1 MHSLA
6 QHLQSQGRG
15 NDTVLVHMTPR
26 EVGGLQALAQSAGGT
41 LTRNPTTGLPEAG
54 FLDSILPM
62 IAGVAGGALGI
73 NPYLVSAG
81 VGAITGIA
89 TGNLE
94 KGLMSGLGAYGG
106 AALGRT
112 INPEGTIGG
121 FGFGTPAAP
130 PTPSLT
136 TINAAPASAAVTAP
150 DPYYQMSNSPLGVV
164 APSVSPASQT
174 ISVEEPAG
182 FFDRFSANAARGLEG
197 TGLAGVAPYAAGL
210 GLVTPFLGS
219 SSSGLGA
226 LKPTEPRKLP
236 PPRMFN
242 RRPTYPVNR
251 DPRDSSEFMYFDPS
265 VPYFE
270 PRPETVTSNQDYRSL
285 ARGLSSAFSPL
296 MFADGGAV
304 EARPRFAPDVAAP
317 AGYAAQAPARSYVE
331 QLYNFPR
338 ATNVPKLVKPTAETA
353 ALQAQYPTATKAQL
367 SEYER
372 AIAGGGDPKAT
383 LSLMKAYS
391 PASNYTSLQPWSP
404 DFKGFD
410 YKRSRPT
417 DEFGNPIGWTPTA
430 EEQASADNAMG
441 RARMS
446 MEGITEPDSDFLA
459 GFRGMVSPMFS
470 DYGDPSWGMNV
481 ETFKDAPP
489 MLKDSMF
496 NRATGYTGSGSDG
509 MNYANTYNT
518 YKTNQTV
525 EGQRQA
531 AMAAN
536 AAAGTDPGE
545 YVGNSPDGFVPM
557 ADTGRYFAPW
567 ANQPAAQP
575 TAGTGSTFLN
585 YLNQNMAAPRS
596 TSTAA
601 PSVGFFNNP
610 VEYLG
615 NKVSDV
621 YNDLGNIGNWT
632 TGEFVN
638 AGLNFL
644 PTGIP
649 GVVGGMLAGGI
660 GVPLPEGRS
669 YVTSPPLSYQAG
681 QEAREFIQNLF
692 KPKGQAAGGV
702 NLEDGSFVVDART
715 VAELGNG
722 SSGAGQELLARMGG
736 KPIKGPGDGVSDS
749 IRANIGGKQEARV
762 ARDEVKFDPEAVK
775 RVGGGNPKKGADRLY
790 AMMRKAEKAR
800 KSASRGKDTGL
811 RALVGEK

>member
-62 IAGVAGGALGI
+62 IAGVAGGAIGMD
-73 NPYLVSAG
+73 PWMAAAG

-112 INPEGTIGG
+112 INPEGMSGI
-121 FGFGTPAAP
+121 FGSPAAAAAAAA

-136 TINAAPASAAVTAP
+136 TINTAPVAPFTPNLPVDETGAFTEGAVPFNTRTLSPSYTSPTIKLDNAAYAAPTSI
-150 DPYYQMSNSPLGVV
+150 DQDNS
-164 APSVSPASQT
+164 
-174 ISVEEPAG
+174 
-182 FFDRFSANAARGLEG
+182 FFGRFSANAARGLED
-197 TGLAGVAPYAAGL
+197 TGLEKFAPYAAGL
-210 GLVTPFLGS
+210 GLATPFLGS

-226 LKPTEPRKLP
+226 LKPAEPKKLP

-242 RRPTYPVNR
+242 RTPVYPVNR
-251 DPRDSSEFMYFDPS
+251 DPRDSSEFMFFPPE
-265 VPYFE
+265 VPYY
-270 PRPETVTSNQDYRSL
+270 PAY
-285 ARGLSSAFSPL
+285 
-296 MFADGGAV
+296 ADGGAV

-372 AIAGGGDPKAT
+372 AIAGGGDPSAT
-383 LSLMKAYS
+383 RSLMQAYG
-391 PASNYTSLQPWSP
+391 PTSGIKELQPWSP

-410 YKRSRPT
+410 YARSRPV
-417 DEFGNPIGWTPTA
+417 DAFGNPIGWDAPTKTA
-430 EEQASADNAMG
+430 PTMG
-441 RARMS
+441 ANGVPSGWDPRDWENMKNTDLGS
-446 MEGITEPDSDFLA
+446 PSDEYILNNPWMGGMQFGPAPLISQLA
-459 GFRGMVSPMFS
+459 PMAVSK
-470 DYGDPSWGMNV
+470 DPS
-481 ETFKDAPP
+481 
-489 MLKDSMF
+489 
-496 NRATGYTGSGSDG
+496 TGQ
-509 MNYANTYNT
+509 NT
-518 YKTNQTV
+518 YKPQPEPEFTSRRLENAYNIGLADKAAKEAGAANNQTALNYNLYGGPDAP
-525 EGQRQA
+525 EGA
-531 AMAAN
+531 VTPE
-536 AAAGTDPGE
+536 G
-545 YVGNSPDGFVPM
+545 
-557 ADTGRYFAPW
+557 FAPKTT
-567 ANQPAAQP
+567 PS
-575 TAGTGSTFLN
+575 TGSTFLN

-610 VEYLG
+610 VEYVG
-615 NKVSDV
+615 NKISDT
-621 YNDLGNIGNWT
+621 YNDLRNIGNWT

-638 AGLNFL
+638 AGLNAL

-681 QEAREFIQNLF
+681 REAREFIQNLF

-702 NLEDGSFVVDART
+702 DLHDGSFVVDART